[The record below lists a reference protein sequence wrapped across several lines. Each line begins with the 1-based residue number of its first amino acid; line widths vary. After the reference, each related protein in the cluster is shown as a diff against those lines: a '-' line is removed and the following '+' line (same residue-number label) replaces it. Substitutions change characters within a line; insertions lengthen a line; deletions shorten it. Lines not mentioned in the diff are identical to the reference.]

1 MFIVN
6 QADTEYR
13 QLVRVTRCLG
23 AEEPCANSDIQASYI
38 TKCVQVRLLM

>member
-23 AEEPCANSDIQASYI
+23 AEEPCANADIQASYI